1 MIVVEAKR
9 ESKTVAVGAAAAV
22 VVVVGWLVAT
32 RPGLAT
38 QQPVQTP
45 RRQLR

>member
-9 ESKTVAVGAAAAV
+9 ESKTVAVGVAAA